1 MLIYFLSLQIII
13 IKYCALFI
21 VDILEYN
28 LVSNSY
34 HRIILQFYLQNFNKT
49 FEMIT
54 FISSFI
60 LHTSIIL
67 STINVIIILLLS
79 YTMRNFYEI
88 VFEKS
93 YYSHVGIQTL
103 QYSQIACFAISLFI
117 ILPKYKYATWV
128 NVRRLSIMF

>member
-21 VDILEYN
+21 VDILEYD
-28 LVSNSY
+28 LVSNAY
-34 HRIILQFYLQNFNKT
+34 HRIILQFYLQNFSKT
-49 FEMIT
+49 FKMIT

-60 LHTSIIL
+60 LHTLIIL

-93 YYSHVGIQTL
+93 YYSHVDIQTL

-128 NVRRLSIMF
+128 NVGSV